1 MTVLGVALGVAVLVA
16 VVATNRSILDSFRST
31 LGEVGGSVHLEV
43 RGGDTGLPE
52 DVLDTVRKV
61 PGVRCASVAIQ
72 RSLDLDQAG
81 DPQGLRAGEAVAL
94 LGINFTE
101 DPKVLKTLYGVD
113 RQQTQKP
120 AQTAA
125 DEELANPLDVLDRQ
139 RQLIVSETFAQK
151 YQKKQGDTIDLLTK
165 EGAQPFTLYAVVPA
179 RGPHKAFGG
188 NLAILDYIDAQEIF
202 GLTGRV
208 DRIDVAAA
216 DPEKEGEIEALAKR
230 LRQATGNRYQ
240 VEPPSARQARQ
251 QHLLRSFHLGLTIGA
266 GIALLVGMFL
276 IYHTLSISVAQ
287 RRSEIGIL
295 RASGATRRQVVQLFT
310 MEGAAF
316 GLVGSLVGVAL
327 GRYLAQFLLQQAAG
341 PITDIY
347 VRVHAQEVII
357 EPAVQVAAVL
367 LGTLSSTLAALVP
380 ARAAS
385 RLSPVETI
393 RTPAFGHEAA
403 QKQLLSARD
412 AVALVLAV
420 AAPMVAQGPVIGGF
434 PWFGIASM
442 GLVLLAAT
450 LWSRTAVALFNR
462 AFAPVAS
469 RLFGLEGRLAADNVA
484 RNADKGAVTV
494 ASLMVGLSMVVA
506 SSTMTGSFQR
516 SIDQWVE
523 QAVPADLF
531 VTSNARLG
539 GTKNQPLEPEL
550 ADKIASI
557 PGVRGVDLVRLRNVD
572 FRDTQIL
579 LLSIDVHIRFTM
591 HQTAW
596 TVSRWLGDK
605 STVIA
610 RMQRGEGVIISE
622 TLSHRFGLAP
632 GDSVELQT
640 PQGLEKFLIL
650 GAIVD
655 YSSDQGAVF
664 LDRKLYVQ
672 RWRDTLVDTFEPY
685 IEPGA
690 SLEKVRSEILA
701 RYGKPY
707 RLFVLT
713 NAEFRTE
720 IKRMIGQLFEVMRA
734 LEAVT
739 VLIALL
745 SVVNTLLT
753 AVLDRMRE
761 IGVLRAIGM
770 LRRQLVKLI
779 LVESLGLS
787 LVGAV
792 IGTAVGLANGAIL
805 LNVVSRQ
812 DAGWEVPVYVDP
824 LWIAAYALTLVAV
837 GVLAAVYPARVAA
850 RIAIVEAL
858 GYE

>member
-16 VVATNRSILDSFRST
+16 VVATNHSVLDSFRST
-31 LGEVGGSVHLEV
+31 LGEVGGTVHLEV

-52 DVLDTVRKV
+52 EVLDTVRKV
-61 PGVRCASVAIQ
+61 AGVRCASVAIQ
-72 RSLDLDQAG
+72 RSLDLDQGG
-81 DPQGLRAGEAVAL
+81 DPQGQRAGEAVAL

-101 DPKVLKTLYGVD
+101 DINILKALYGIEGA
-113 RQQTQKP
+113 P
-120 AQTAA
+120 AQKNSAS
-125 DEELANPLDVLDRQ
+125 DQELANPLDVLDRQ
-139 RQLIVSETFAQK
+139 RQLIVSEEFARK
-151 YQKKQGDTIDLLTK
+151 YHKKQGETIDLLTK
-165 EGAQPFTLYAVVPA
+165 DGAQPFTLFAVVQA

-188 NLAILDYIDAQEIF
+188 NLAILDYLDAQEIF
-202 GLTGRV
+202 GLQGRV
-208 DRIDVAAA
+208 DRIDVAAT
-216 DPEKEGEIEALAKR
+216 DPEKAGEIEALAQR
-230 LRQATGNRYQ
+230 LKQATGNLYR

-276 IYHTLSISVAQ
+276 IYHTLSISVTQ

-295 RASGATRRQVVQLFT
+295 RAAGATRRQVVQLFT

-316 GLVGSLVGVAL
+316 GLIGSVLGVGI

-347 VRVHAQEVII
+347 VRVHAQEVTL
-357 EPAVQVAAVL
+357 EPVVQLGAVL
-367 LGTLSSTLAALVP
+367 LGTVSATLAALVP

-385 RLSPVETI
+385 RLSPVDTI
-393 RTPAFGHEAA
+393 RNPAFSHVSVG
-403 QKQLLSARD
+403 LGVFGRRD
-412 AVALVLAV
+412 V
-420 AAPMVAQGPVIGGF
+420 AALLLATAAPFVAQGPVIAGF

-450 LWSRTAVALFNR
+450 LWSRTAVSLFNR
-462 AFAPVAS
+462 LFSPVAG
-469 RLFGLEGRLAADNVA
+469 RLFGLHGRLAADNVA

-506 SSTMTGSFQR
+506 SSTMTGSFQH

-539 GTKNQPLEPEL
+539 GTKNQPLEPDL
-550 ADKIASI
+550 GKKISDIA
-557 PGVRGVDLVRLRNVD
+557 GVRGVDLVRLRNVD

-579 LLSIDVHIRFTM
+579 LLSIDVHIRFSM

-596 TVSRWLGDK
+596 TVSHWTGEK
-605 STVIA
+605 SAVIS
-610 RMQRGEGVIISE
+610 RMQKGEGVVISE

-632 GDSVELQT
+632 GDQVELQT

-650 GAIVD
+650 GTIVD

-664 LDRKLYVQ
+664 IDRALYIQ
-672 RWRDTLVDTFEPY
+672 HWRDELVDTFEPY
-685 IEPGA
+685 VQPGA
-690 SLEKVRSEILA
+690 SLEKVRSEILS
-701 RYGKPY
+701 RYGKQY

-713 NAEFRTE
+713 NAEFRSE

-734 LEAVT
+734 LEGVT

-770 LRRQLVKLI
+770 LRSQLVKMILI
-779 LVESLGLS
+779 ESLGLS

-792 IGTAVGLANGAIL
+792 IGVAVGLANGSIL
-805 LNVVSRQ
+805 LDVVSRQ
-812 DAGWEVPVYVDP
+812 DAGWEVPVQIDSP
-824 LWIAAYALTLVAV
+824 LVATYALVLVVV
-837 GVLAAVYPARVAA
+837 GVLAAAYPARVAA

>member
-81 DPQGLRAGEAVAL
+81 DPQGLRAGEAVSL

-113 RQQTQKP
+113 REQTQRP
-120 AQTAA
+120 AKTAA

-139 RQLIVSETFAQK
+139 RQLIVSDTFAQK

-202 GLTGRV
+202 GLAGRV

-310 MEGAAF
+310 LEGAGF

-357 EPAVQVAAVL
+357 EPVVQVAAVL

-393 RTPAFGHEAA
+393 RTPAFGHETAH
-403 QKQLLSARD
+403 KRLLSARD
-412 AVALVLAV
+412 GVALVLAI
-420 AAPMVAQGPVIGGF
+420 AAPAVAQGPVIAGF

-442 GLVLLAAT
+442 GLILLAAT

-469 RLFGLEGRLAADNVA
+469 RLFGLQGRLAADNVA
-484 RNADKGAVTV
+484 RNAEKGAVTV

-550 ADKIASI
+550 AQKIASI

-605 STVIA
+605 GTVIA

-632 GDSVELQT
+632 GDQVELQT

-664 LDRKLYVQ
+664 LDRRLYVEH
-672 RWRDTLVDTFEPY
+672 WRDPLVDTFEPY

-690 SLEKVRSEILA
+690 SLEKVRSDILA

-720 IKRMIGQLFEVMRA
+720 IKRMIGQLFDVMRA

-805 LNVVSRQ
+805 LHVVSRQ
-812 DAGWEVPVYVDP
+812 DAGWEVPVHVDP
-824 LWIAAYALTLVAV
+824 LWIGAYALTLVAV
-837 GVLAAVYPARVAA
+837 GVLAAAYPARVAA